1 MTKLGVL
8 RAAVCFD
15 VSGQTK
21 NDMIQCMACILVAL
35 NLFFMFTVDVLGV
48 VGRVQ
53 AVRQGCCL
61 LHRWLFSSP
70 VLNSAGSR
78 KL

>member
-1 MTKLGVL
+1 MTKLGVFG
-8 RAAVCFD
+8 AAVCFD
-15 VSGQTK
+15 VSYEAR
-21 NDMIQCMACILVAL
+21 NDMIQCIERIVVAL
-35 NLFFMFTVDVLGV
+35 NLFCIFTVDVAGG

-70 VLNSAGSR
+70 VLNPAGSR